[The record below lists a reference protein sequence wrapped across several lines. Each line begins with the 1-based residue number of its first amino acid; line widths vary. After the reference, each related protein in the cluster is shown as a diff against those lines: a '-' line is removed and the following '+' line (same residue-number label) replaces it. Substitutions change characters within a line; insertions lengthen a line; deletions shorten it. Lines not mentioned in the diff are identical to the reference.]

1 MARSNKYSSINFNDI
16 YEKKISSSSTPTKNQ
31 SSKPPPPSSSYS
43 SATSPHNALT
53 NGPYKAHL
61 TQGRMLVLT
70 RPTPT
75 PTPAPKPITAP
86 PPPQPTPSPLP
97 AQNCSEPEPE
107 PDPISL
113 RPLGR
118 TGTGSALPCRVPVLD
133 RDKEALFAVTSPKPD
148 KFVPP
153 HLRPGFAGKEERP
166 APGVRGEPVPRQQG
180 YYGSPGRYAED
191 GRPKSGGYEGM
202 KGGGQADLNRTSSFG
217 NRPSS
222 SG

>member
-16 YEKKISSSSTPTKNQ
+16 YEKKISSSTSTKNH
-31 SSKPPPPSSSYS
+31 SSKPASSSSHYS

-53 NGPYKAHL
+53 NSPYKAHL

-75 PTPAPKPITAP
+75 LTPKPINAR

-97 AQNCSEPEPE
+97 AQNCSEPEL
-107 PDPISL
+107 DPISL

-118 TGTGSALPCRVPVLD
+118 TGTGSALPSPVPVLD
-133 RDKEALFAVTSPKPD
+133 RDKKALFAVMSPKPD

-153 HLRPGFAGKEERP
+153 HLRPGFAGREERP
-166 APGVRGEPVPRQQG
+166 ALGVRGEPVPRQQG
-180 YYGSPGRYAED
+180 YHGSPGRYAED

-202 KGGGQADLNRTSSFG
+202 KRGGQADLNRTSSFG